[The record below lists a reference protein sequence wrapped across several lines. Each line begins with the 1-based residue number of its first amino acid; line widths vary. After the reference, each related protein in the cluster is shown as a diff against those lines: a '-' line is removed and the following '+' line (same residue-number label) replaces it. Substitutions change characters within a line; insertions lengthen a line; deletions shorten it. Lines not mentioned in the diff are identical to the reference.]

1 MSDRVAPRSGGL
13 SAMTTRLRELREAV
27 FRSGIARRALRPFV
41 SKGRLPGPV
50 WKRLPALPQF
60 ELELPTTSFGYRS
73 EAGAFYDRA
82 LCWNGPDA
90 HEPETVEAFVE
101 YCRPARTVVDVGAHA
116 GIYALIACAVSQ
128 AEVIAFEPVP
138 RVFGRLE
145 TNISLNGWAERCVLH
160 QEAVSDRCGN
170 VLFDV
175 PISANPTS
183 GRLCGVPS
191 PPVTDRI
198 ERIRVSAVTLDAACA
213 GRPVDLVK
221 IDVEGAEAR
230 VLRGARH
237 VIEEHRPT
245 IVIECL
251 PEGPW
256 REIESMLRTLAY
268 EFHHLRDIGKV
279 RTPTLYPDSTR
290 RWRNFLC
297 TPTA

>member
-1 MSDRVAPRSGGL
+1 MGDRVPFRSGG
-13 SAMTTRLRELREAV
+13 APAKTMRLRELREAV
-27 FRSGIARRALRPFV
+27 FRSGIARRALRPLV

-60 ELELPTTSFGYRS
+60 ELDLPTTSFRYRS
-73 EAGAFYDRA
+73 EAGVFYDRA
-82 LCWNGPDA
+82 LCWNGPGA
-90 HEPETVEAFVE
+90 LEPETVEAFVE
-101 YCRPARTVVDVGAHA
+101 CCSPARTVVDVGAHS
-116 GIYALIACAVSQ
+116 GIYSLIACAVSQ

-138 RVFGRLE
+138 RVFRRLE
-145 TNISLNGWAERCVLH
+145 ANVSLNGWAGRCVLRE
-160 QEAVSDRCGN
+160 EAVSDQCN
-170 VLFDV
+170 SVFFDV
-175 PISANPTS
+175 PISSNPTS
-183 GRLCGVPS
+183 GRLLGVPS
-191 PPVTDRI
+191 PPIADRT
-198 ERIRVSAVTLDAACA
+198 ERIRVNAVTLDEACA

-221 IDVEGAEAR
+221 IDVEGAEAK

-256 REIESMLRTLAY
+256 REIESMLRSLAY

-279 RTPTLYPDSTR
+279 PTRTLYPDSTR

-297 TPTA
+297 TPAA